1 MLLSDGDGASSAG
14 EAASAGHRA
23 GGGAAARAGPALR
36 AAAAAGPGGCTRRS
50 CCRHTLRYVVCAV
63 FLVYRE
69 PGEYNWMLGC
79 SRPGLSPPGRVTN
92 SRLAAGPQFY
102 RGANLAVNCS
112 CSGTFGNDY
121 VYKMVIGTYILKDI
135 YL

>member
-1 MLLSDGDGASSAG
+1 METEPRLPEKRRRRATGQ
-14 EAASAGHRA
+14 EAAPPPAPAPLSVRQLQLAQA
-23 GGGAAARAGPALR
+23 AVPAAPAAATHSGIDF
-36 AAAAAGPGGCTRRS
+36 
-50 CCRHTLRYVVCAV
+50 AV
-63 FLVYRE
+63 FLMYRE
-69 PGEYNWMLGC
+69 LGEYNWMLVC
-79 SRPGLSPPGRVTN
+79 SRPGPSPPGRVTN

-135 YL
+135 YLK